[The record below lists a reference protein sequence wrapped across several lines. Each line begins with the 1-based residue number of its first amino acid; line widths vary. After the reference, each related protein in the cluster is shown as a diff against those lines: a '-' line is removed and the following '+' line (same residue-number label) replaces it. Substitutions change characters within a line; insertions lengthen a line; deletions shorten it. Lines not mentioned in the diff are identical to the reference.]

1 MTTTVTSYKLKTTI
15 HLPQTRRPSSVT
27 CYTGL
32 YLYISPSPTP
42 PVKGGASAVVLPV
55 KGGERVVMPSIDGG
69 EHTPAPLSRGDLPSP
84 LLRRTGEGSPHRVEK
99 LTQRGKAEGY
109 HIFLNTNWYYSLLI
123 TLFTAAYC
131 LVFTANCSAEEQT
144 IITSETLE
152 YIKEMSTYI
161 AKGNVKIQRAD
172 TIIEADEMRYK
183 EQTSEIIAVGA
194 VRYSDSDTE
203 TSITANRA
211 ELNLEAKTGMLYNA
225 EIFYRKDNYRI
236 SGKEIEKKGD
246 KYYFSPEAT
255 FTTCDGPVP
264 AWCFRGKNID
274 AVAGEEL
281 KAKDVTFRI
290 KDVPVFYTPYFRAAI
305 LTERQTGFLTP
316 VIGYSKTRGAHLNTP
331 FFWAISENRDAT
343 IVVDIYSKRGIGEGL
358 EYRYI
363 EPKNIN
369 GKWWLYHLRDN
380 TLDKNFYELKAL
392 HEQRTTGG
400 IGGFL
405 NINLVN
411 EKEFYREFKTNL
423 EVRTNRFLEST
434 GEITLP
440 FSNSRVYL
448 LSQYWIDL
456 KENSKPVPQK
466 LPEAGFILNPAK
478 TGPFWFSATTTLSNF
493 WRDEG
498 VNGQRLDIYPRVL
511 HKFGSDVVVLQT
523 LGLRETA
530 YSLHKGED
538 NSLHREAVEYSIVAH
553 TRLLK
558 KYESFTHVLEPSI
571 GYTLITD
578 SEDLP
583 LFDSTELFKKTSTV
597 ELSLLNRF
605 INNSGE
611 FMVLRASQGF
621 DSYLG
626 DRPFLP
632 LRLEIGIKKPISMR
646 FDASYDVNT
655 GRVESINSD
664 LWMKVSK
671 TTISAGQRYNRQGDI
686 LTYVSSIGLYPYK
699 SLYMEGRLWYDA
711 KEREVKDVSLNVK
724 YTSQCWGVN
733 LEFIKKPG
741 DFTAAVMFELKGISK
756 GLRI

>member
-1 MTTTVTSYKLKTTI
+1 M
-15 HLPQTRRPSSVT
+15 
-27 CYTGL
+27 
-32 YLYISPSPTP
+32 
-42 PVKGGASAVVLPV
+42 
-55 KGGERVVMPSIDGG
+55 
-69 EHTPAPLSRGDLPSP
+69 
-84 LLRRTGEGSPHRVEK
+84 
-99 LTQRGKAEGY
+99 
-109 HIFLNTNWYYSLLI
+109 LNTKARFRGNLLIKLSHYALLI
-123 TLFTAAYC
+123 TFFSAYC
-131 LVFTANCSAEEQT
+131 LMFTAYCSAEEQT

-152 YIKEMSTYI
+152 YIKGISTYI
-161 AKGNVKIQRAD
+161 AKGNVKVQRAD
-172 TIIEADEMRYK
+172 TVIEAEEMRYN
-183 EQTSEIIAVGA
+183 EQTSEVIAVGT
-194 VRYSDSDTE
+194 VRYSDTD
-203 TSITANRA
+203 TSITASRV

-236 SGKEIEKKGD
+236 SGKEIEKKGE
-246 KYYFSPEAT
+246 KYYSSREAT
-255 FTTCDGPVP
+255 FTTCDTPVP
-264 AWCFRGKNID
+264 AWCFRGRDINFLI
-274 AVAGEEL
+274 GEML
-281 KAKDVTFRI
+281 KARDVSFRI
-290 KDVPVFYTPYFRAAI
+290 KNVPVLYSPYFRAPI
-305 LTERQTGFLTP
+305 LTERQTGFLMP
-316 VIGYSKTRGAHLNTP
+316 VIGYSNLRGVNLNVP

-343 IVVDIYSKRGIGEGL
+343 IIMDIYTKRGIGEGV

-392 HEQRTTGG
+392 HEQRTTEG

-440 FSNSRVYL
+440 FSNSRGYL

-456 KENSKPVPQK
+456 KENSRPVPQK

-478 TGPFWFSATTTLSNF
+478 TGHFWFSATTTLSNF

-498 VNGQRLDIYPRVL
+498 VYGQRLDIYPRML

-538 NSLHREAVEYSIVAH
+538 DFLHREAIEYSILAH

-558 KYESFTHVLEPSI
+558 RYGSFTHVLEPSL
-571 GYTLITD
+571 GYNLITD
-578 SEDLP
+578 SESLP
-583 LFDSTELFKKTSTV
+583 LFDSTELFKKTSMI

-605 INNSGE
+605 LNKSGE
-611 FMVLRASQGF
+611 FMVIRASQGF

-632 LRLEIGIKKPISMR
+632 LRLEIGIKRPVSMR
-646 FDASYDVNT
+646 FDASYDANT
-655 GRVESINSD
+655 GKVESINSD
-664 LWMKVSK
+664 LWMKVSEA
-671 TTISAGQRYNRQGDI
+671 TISAGQRYNRQEDI
-686 LTYVSSIGLYPYK
+686 LTYVSSIGLSPYK

-711 KEREVKDVSLNVK
+711 KEKEVRDVSLNVK
-724 YTSQCWGVN
+724 YTSQCWGVI
-733 LEFIKKPG
+733 LGFIKRPG
-741 DFTAAVMFELKGISK
+741 DFAVTVMFDLKGITK
-756 GLRI
+756 GLKI

>member
-1 MTTTVTSYKLKTTI
+1 MTENSY
-15 HLPQTRRPSSVT
+15 
-27 CYTGL
+27 
-32 YLYISPSPTP
+32 
-42 PVKGGASAVVLPV
+42 
-55 KGGERVVMPSIDGG
+55 
-69 EHTPAPLSRGDLPSP
+69 PLSVIRYP
-84 LLRRTGEGSPHRVEK
+84 LKKP
-99 LTQRGKAEGY
+99 GY
-109 HIFLNTNWYYSLLI
+109 HLIIFILLV
-123 TLFTAAYC
+123 TGYCSLFT
-131 LVFTANCSAEEQT
+131 NHCSAEEQT

-152 YIKEMSTYI
+152 YIKEISTYI

-172 TIIEADEMRYK
+172 TVIEADEMRYN
-183 EQTSEIIAVGA
+183 EQTSAVTAAGA
-194 VRYSDSDTE
+194 VRYSDAE
-203 TSITANRA
+203 TSITASRA

-236 SGKEIEKKGD
+236 SGKEIEKKGE

-255 FTTCDGPVP
+255 FTTCDTPP
-264 AWCFRGKNID
+264 AWCFRGRDID
-274 AVAGEEL
+274 FLIGKEL
-281 KAKDVTFRI
+281 RARDVSFRI
-290 KDVPVFYTPYFRAAI
+290 KDIPVLYSPYIRAAI
-305 LTERQTGFLTP
+305 LTERQTGFLMP
-316 VIGYSKTRGAHLNTP
+316 SIGYSNLRGGYLNVP

-343 IVVDIYSKRGIGEGL
+343 IIMDIFTKRGVGEGL

-369 GKWWLYHLRDN
+369 GMWWLYHLRDN
-380 TLDKNFYELKAL
+380 SLDKNFYELKAL
-392 HEQRTTGG
+392 HEQRNTEG

-478 TGPFWFSATTTLSNF
+478 TGPFWFSAITTLSSF
-493 WRDEG
+493 WRNEG
-498 VNGQRLDIYPRVL
+498 VYGQRLDIYPRML
-511 HKFGSDVVVLQT
+511 HKFGSEVVVLQT

-530 YSLHKGED
+530 YSLHRSED
-538 NSLHREAVEYSIVAH
+538 NFLHREAIEYNILAH

-558 KYESFTHVLEPSI
+558 RYGSFTHVLEPSI

-597 ELSLLNRF
+597 DLSLLNRF
-605 INNSGE
+605 LNKSGE

-632 LRLEIGIKKPISMR
+632 LRLEIGIKRPISMR

-655 GRVESINSD
+655 GRFESINSD

-699 SLYMEGRLWYDA
+699 SLHMEGRLWYDA
-711 KEREVKDVSLNVK
+711 KERAVKDVSLNVK
-724 YTSQCWGVN
+724 YTSRCWGLI
-733 LEFIKKPG
+733 LEFIKRPG

>member
-1 MTTTVTSYKLKTTI
+1 MPFVE
-15 HLPQTRRPSSVT
+15 
-27 CYTGL
+27 
-32 YLYISPSPTP
+32 
-42 PVKGGASAVVLPV
+42 
-55 KGGERVVMPSIDGG
+55 GGERVVRPSIDGG
-69 EHTPAPLSRGDLPSP
+69 EHTPAPLSRGDLLSP
-84 LLRRTGEGSPHRVEK
+84 LLRRMGESSPHRVEK
-99 LTQRGKAEGY
+99 LTQQGKAEGY
-109 HIFLNTNWYYSLLI
+109 HIFLNTNCYYLLLI
-123 TLFTAAYC
+123 TLFIAAYC
-131 LVFTANCSAEEQT
+131 LLLTAYCSAEEQT

-152 YIKEMSTYI
+152 YIKAISTYN

-172 TIIEADEMRYK
+172 TVIEADEMKYN
-183 EQTSEIIAVGA
+183 EQTSEVIAIGA
-194 VRYSDSDTE
+194 VRYSDTGS
-203 TSITANRA
+203 SIKASRA
-211 ELNLEAKTGMLYNA
+211 ELNLVIKTGILYDA
-225 EIFYRKDNYRI
+225 EIIFKKDNYRI
-236 SGKEIEKKGD
+236 SGKEIEKKGE

-255 FTTCDGPVP
+255 FTTCDTPP
-264 AWCFRGKNID
+264 AWCFRGRDID
-274 AVAGEEL
+274 FLIGEKL
-281 KAKDVTFRI
+281 KARAVSFRI
-290 KDVPVFYTPYFRAAI
+290 KDVPVLYSPYFRAPI
-305 LTERQTGFLTP
+305 LTGRQTGFLTP
-316 VIGYSKTRGAHLNTP
+316 VIGYSNLRGVNLNVP

-343 IVVDIYSKRGIGEGL
+343 IIMDIFTKRGIGKGV

-363 EPKNIN
+363 EPENIN

-392 HEQRTTGG
+392 HEQRTTEG

-478 TGPFWFSATTTLSNF
+478 TGPFWFSAMTTVSSF
-493 WRDEG
+493 WRNEG
-498 VNGQRLDIYPRVL
+498 VYGQRLDIYPRML
-511 HKFGSDVVVLQT
+511 HKFGSEVVVLQT

-530 YSLHKGED
+530 YSLHRSED
-538 NSLHREAVEYSIVAH
+538 NFLHREAIEYSILAH

-558 KYESFTHVLEPSI
+558 RYGSFTHVLEPSL
-571 GYTLITD
+571 GYNLITD
-578 SEDLP
+578 SESLP
-583 LFDSTELFKKTSTV
+583 LFDSTELFKKTSRL

-605 INNSGE
+605 LNKSGE

-626 DRPFLP
+626 ARPFLP
-632 LRLEIGIKKPISMR
+632 LRLEIGIKRPVSMR

-664 LWMKVSK
+664 LWMKVSEA
-671 TTISAGQRYNRQGDI
+671 TISAGQRYNRQGDI
-686 LTYVSSIGLYPYK
+686 LTYVSSLGLYPYK
-699 SLYMEGRLWYDA
+699 SLYLEGRLWYDA
-711 KEREVKDVSLNVK
+711 KEREVKDVSLNIK

-733 LEFIKKPG
+733 LEFIKRPG
-741 DFTAAVMFELKGISK
+741 DFTAAVMFELKGISR